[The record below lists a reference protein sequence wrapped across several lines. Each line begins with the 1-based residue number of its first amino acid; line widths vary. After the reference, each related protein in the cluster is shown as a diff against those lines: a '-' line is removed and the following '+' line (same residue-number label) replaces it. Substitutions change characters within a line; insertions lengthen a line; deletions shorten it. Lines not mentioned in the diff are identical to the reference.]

1 MSPATIGLVMTIGG
15 LVGLTVQTPVGAY
28 IDAAIRKRA
37 VVVIAS
43 AVLAAAAL
51 AVMLLPSFIVVLTAN
66 TMMAVA
72 GDVFAPAVAAI
83 TLGLYGRNALA
94 KRMGRN
100 AAFDHAG
107 NVAIALIAAGVGWSI
122 SQRAVFLLVPL
133 FAACVSLAVLSVPAG
148 TIDHARARG
157 HPTGSNTLRA
167 LERFFRVV
175 LEVKLSRVAD
185 RSRHGILWQS
195 RASRLRAL
203 SCGRGHR
210 SFQDQDEEPADERY
224 R

>member
-1 MSPATIGLVMTIGG
+1 VTKACTRLQPLDLLNFFLADVRGAFGPYLGIFLLTEQRWSPATIGLVMTIGG

-37 VVVIAS
+37 VGVIAS

-157 HPTGSNTLRA
+157 LDSPQPDGVEHPASLRA
-167 LERFFRVV
+167 LF
-175 LEVKLSRVAD
+175 
-185 RSRHGILWQS
+185 
-195 RASRLRAL
+195 
-203 SCGRGHR
+203 SCR
-210 SFQDQDEEPADERY
+210 P
-224 R
+224 